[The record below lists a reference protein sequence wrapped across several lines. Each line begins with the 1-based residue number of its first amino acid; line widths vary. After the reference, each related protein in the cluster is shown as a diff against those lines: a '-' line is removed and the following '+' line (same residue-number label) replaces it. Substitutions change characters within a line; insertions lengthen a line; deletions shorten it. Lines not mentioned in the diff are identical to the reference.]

1 MGFNPISMVKGLYN
15 GGKKIVDGIG
25 GLADESESARQQ
37 REAQQAAA
45 AAAGGFAGQGEQGFG
60 ALGQEAQDSRNFL
73 RDQAMGKNSISAEQL
88 RQGLQQQQAQ
98 MQSMA
103 QGGPAS
109 SAAMNARTA
118 MIGAG
123 RAGSALAGNTAM
135 AGIAE
140 RNAAQQAWAN
150 SILGARG
157 QDLQAALGSRQNQI
171 GALGGITPDKSWLDK
186 WGGAIIGGA
195 GLAAGGGGRK

>member
-1 MGFNPISMVKGLYN
+1 MGFNPISMVKGLY
-15 GGKKIVDGIG
+15 GGAKSVVSGLG
-25 GLADESESARQQ
+25 GLADESESAKQQ

-45 AAAGGFAGQGEQGFG
+45 AAAGGFAGQGEQGYG
-60 ALGQEAQDSRNFL
+60 ALGQEAADSRNFL

-109 SAAMNARTA
+109 SAPMNARTA
-118 MIGAG
+118 MIQAG
-123 RAGSALAGNTAM
+123 RASSGMAGNAAM

-140 RNAAQQAWAN
+140 RNAAQKAWAD

-186 WGGAIIGGA
+186 WGGAIMG
-195 GLAAGGGGRK
+195 AAGVGMGGKGK